1 MAFHVLHSPLN
12 GDAQLRS
19 GCQIDI
25 LVYNRLFALF
35 HHREDIE
42 LLHSYSLRDVISCWR
57 TEGHRGSLV
66 HNRILKP
73 SCSDPFDPRLVFQVD
88 SISCSPIFTQLLFIS
103 NRRSMFAIVRC
114 PVKLSCCLEISEITM
129 RSSLP

>member
-42 LLHSYSLRDVISCWR
+42 LLHSYSLRGVISCRR
-57 TEGHRGSLV
+57 TEGHRGSPV
-66 HNRILKP
+66 HNRTLKP
-73 SCSDPFDPRLVFQVD
+73 SCSDSFDPRLISQVD
-88 SISCSPIFTQLLFIS
+88 PISRSLIFTQLLFMS
-103 NRRSMFAIVRC
+103 NRRLMFAIVRC
-114 PVKLSCCLEISEITM
+114 PVKLSCCLKISEITM
-129 RSSLP
+129 GFSLP